1 MKIEL
6 YSSGVYK
13 VLKIS
18 DYEIISH
25 LEELRYL
32 VDGYLAEKEK
42 HIAISFSNTSYLYS
56 GAVAALVSC
65 LKKLKD
71 ADGDMCILEPNGEI
85 YELLSQMGI
94 SQIMPIY
101 TSESE
106 LPDSSML
113 HERDNRSN
121 AG

>member
-1 MKIEL
+1 MKLEL

-18 DYEIISH
+18 DYEIVSH

-32 VDGYLAEKEK
+32 VDGYLAEKEN

-113 HERDNRSN
+113 QKRHSTDSKN
-121 AG
+121 

>member
-1 MKIEL
+1 MKIEI

-18 DYEIISH
+18 EYEVISH
-25 LEELRYL
+25 LQELQLL

-42 HIAISFSNTSYLYS
+42 HIAISFSDASYLYS

-101 TSESE
+101 TSENE

-113 HERDNRSN
+113 CKKNMHNTVQ
-121 AG
+121 

>member
-32 VDGYLAEKEK
+32 VDGYVAEKEI

-101 TSESE
+101 SSENE

-113 HERDNRSN
+113 HERRKYSRS
-121 AG
+121 G

>member
-71 ADGDMCILEPNGEI
+71 ANGDMCILEPNGEI

>member
-1 MKIEL
+1 MKIEF

-18 DYEIISH
+18 DYEVISH
-25 LEELRYL
+25 LEELQL
-32 VDGYLAEKEK
+32 LIDGYLAEKEK
-42 HIAISFSNTSYLYS
+42 HIAISFSNASYLYS

-106 LPDSSML
+106 LPDSSRL
-113 HERDNRSN
+113 CERNMHNR
-121 AG
+121 AY

>member
-56 GAVAALVSC
+56 GAVAAL
-65 LKKLKD
+65 
-71 ADGDMCILEPNGEI
+71 
-85 YELLSQMGI
+85 
-94 SQIMPIY
+94 
-101 TSESE
+101 
-106 LPDSSML
+106 
-113 HERDNRSN
+113 
-121 AG
+121 